1 MTKEQLLNHYR
12 NLYQVVKRDKDEI
25 ERELEEY
32 KTLASMQQDIINNL
46 NKRINILKRNHEV
59 LENNLNMLLENTEIS
74 SELEVNV
81 NLLKNVKKIRI
92 N

>member
-12 NLYQVVKRDKDEI
+12 NLYQVVKKDKDEI
-25 ERELEEY
+25 ERELEEF
-32 KTLASMQQDIINNL
+32 KMLSSMQQDIINNL

-74 SELEVNV
+74 SELEVNI
-81 NLLKNVKKIRI
+81 NSLKNVQKIRI